1 MAIGGEFNTDRR
13 SEHREQLD
21 QTIRWKRPGV
31 IEDRKGWV
39 VDRSPSG
46 LGFLAD
52 ARTAP
57 RRGETLHIRRWDG
70 DRWATLDRP
79 VRVARAA
86 PAPGNDL
93 VTVGCRL
100 D

>member
-1 MAIGGEFNTDRR
+1 MLSNSEYNTDRR
-13 SEHREQLD
+13 SELREPID

-39 VDRSPSG
+39 MDRSPSG
-46 LGFLAD
+46 LCFLVD

-57 RRGETLHIRRWDG
+57 HRGETLHIRRWDG
-70 DRWATLDRP
+70 DRWATLERP
-79 VRVARAA
+79 VRVARAT
-86 PAPGNDL
+86 PAPGNEL
-93 VTVGCRL
+93 VMVGCRM